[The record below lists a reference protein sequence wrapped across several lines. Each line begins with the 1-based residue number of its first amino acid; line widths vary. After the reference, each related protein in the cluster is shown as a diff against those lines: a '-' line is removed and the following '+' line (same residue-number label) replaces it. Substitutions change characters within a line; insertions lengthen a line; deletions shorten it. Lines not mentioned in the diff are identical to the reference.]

1 MQKIKHFFQ
10 NRNLST
16 TKNRK
21 RVGVIVLFLT
31 VLVFLLFI
39 TRFSYIVLTG
49 KVAGNPLAEKT
60 KELYEVHEI
69 LEAKRGAIF
78 DKDGNVLVE
87 DSSAFSLYAI
97 LDENYTDLEGKKLY
111 VQEKDWDA
119 IATIFEKHVGI
130 DKETTLKQLKP
141 SVNDEGEPI
150 TTVEFGTNGKNLT
163 FETKRTIQQELDKQK
178 ISGIYFRE
186 EKKRSYQ
193 VGNFASYFIGYTQA
207 DDKENEQGV
216 MGIEEAYNDQLS
228 GKNGSRSY
236 EKNSSLGDVKPGTV
250 KETKKVDGNDIYTTL
265 DSNLQFYLE
274 ELMDE
279 VMSNYQPELM
289 TATLMEAKTG
299 NILATSQRPSFEL
312 DTKNGVEAPN
322 FRWSN
327 LLLEE
332 AYEPGSTM
340 KSMMIASA
348 LEEKKFDENEQFTSG
363 SIKVDDTTI
372 NDWNN
377 GVGEGNMTFRQGL
390 AWSSNVGMVTLQ
402 ERMPEL
408 WQEYLTKFGFGQST
422 NLGLSGEATGE
433 IQNKTTVDRAM
444 TSYGQGISV
453 THLQMLQAYTAIANG
468 GNMIKPNIISK
479 IVSSTGEETTTE
491 PEVVGTPI
499 SSETANKVL
508 EYMKDVT
515 TDEKYGKGRE
525 YAMEGLNV
533 SAKTGTAEFFENGSY
548 QKQDYLHS
556 VVTITPTEN
565 PKYIFYMTLK
575 KPVLNG
581 TSANDIISGVANKL
595 VKRAMVSNE

>member
-49 KVAGNPLAEKT
+49 KVAGNSLAEKT

-279 VMSNYQPELM
+279 VMNNYQPELM

-479 IVSSTGEETTTE
+479 IVSSTGEETTVE

-525 YAMEGLNV
+525 YAMDGLNV